1 MRTRKFALEINWPLI
16 SVQSLLRDLNP
27 DSPANPIAAQ
37 LFMRNKPVY
46 REIPKWSAKN
56 EIPNEPVSPIYLCR
70 WTSLSGYFSKKMES
84 PTFDVL
90 SILIS
95 VQCFLGDPN
104 LDSPANPRFRNH
116 ICTLNS
122 LEITGYRH
130 QKKMPNNSLTKHS
143 PTSPNL
149 FMQNK
154 PEYVKR
160 VKLCVEESYI
170 DDPDAPLDLRKPLDE
185 TE

>member
-1 MRTRKFALEINWPLI
+1 MNNLFSYHGLVDAKIRAYDKDLP
-16 SVQSLLRDLNP
+16 VQ
-27 DSPANPIAAQ
+27 
-37 LFMRNKPVY
+37 FTEKY
-46 REIPKWSAKN
+46 
-56 EIPNEPVSPIYLCR
+56 PNEPPKVKFQTNMFHPNIYADGQLCLDILAR
-70 WTSLSGYFSKKMES
+70 KWS

-95 VQCFLGDPN
+95 VQSLLGDPN
-104 LDSPANPRFRNH
+104 PESSANP
-116 ICTLNS
+116 TAA
-122 LEITGYRH
+122 
-130 QKKMPNNSLTKHS
+130 Q
-143 PTSPNL
+143 L

-185 TE
+185 NE